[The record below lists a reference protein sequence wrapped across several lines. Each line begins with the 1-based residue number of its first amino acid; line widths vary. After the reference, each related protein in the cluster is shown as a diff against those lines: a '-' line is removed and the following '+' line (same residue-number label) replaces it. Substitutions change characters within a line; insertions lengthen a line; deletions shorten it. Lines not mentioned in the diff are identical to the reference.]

1 MLYLVP
7 LTLTL
12 LLLLHRETLHSWGH
26 TWLSRR
32 RSGFCL
38 REIYFN
44 FCKSFSIT
52 MYPELVRRQALLE
65 VYFNSKN
72 ILITLVKIPSSTAL
86 VLAKS
91 GSLQWDFTPTT
102 TQTFIPVLGRTGRC
116 KLVGKL
122 NTQQVRCSNMICRVC
137 GGCLHILGCLHFSSE
152 VVFIFLGEVVF
163 K

>member
-1 MLYLVP
+1 MFP
-7 LTLTL
+7 SL
-12 LLLLHRETLHSWGH
+12 LNLMEQAFVKYHV
-26 TWLSRR
+26 
-32 RSGFCL
+32 CVIL
-38 REIYFN
+38 RT
-44 FCKSFSIT
+44 CKYHVCVILPTQDRNKLKLCFSD
-52 MYPELVRRQALLE
+52 QLE

-137 GGCLHILGCLHFSSE
+137 GGRLHILGCLHF
-152 VVFIFLGEVVF
+152 
-163 K
+163 